1 MLKTL
6 TVLGLIWL
14 GLSLVENE
22 LKPIDGLE
30 KLLVAPT
37 GFPEIPVPEDN
48 KFNEARWL
56 LGRKLFYDPIM
67 SVDSSISCSSC
78 HLAQYAFSDTV
89 ALSLG
94 AAKTPGTRNAPTL
107 TNVAYHPYFTRDG
120 GVPTLEMQILVPI
133 QEHNEFNFNIVLI
146 AERMQQDS
154 SYVKMSRAAYER
166 EPDHFVITRA
176 LGCFERTLIS
186 GNSRYDQHFLQGKK
200 VLSEKELRGKEL
212 FFSDRVGCK
221 NCHSGFNFT
230 NYSFENNGLY
240 ITYADSGRIRF
251 TNKEA
256 DRALFKVPTLRNVAL
271 TAPFMHD
278 GSMQSLTEV
287 VDHYSSGGKQHKHKS
302 HHIKPLNLNSE
313 EKDQLVAFLQALTDE
328 DFVNNKL
335 YQPSGSDS
343 DQTQY

>member
-1 MLKTL
+1 M
-6 TVLGLIWL
+6 
-14 GLSLVENE
+14 
-22 LKPIDGLE
+22 
-30 KLLVAPT
+30 APT
-37 GFPEIPVPEDN
+37 GFPEIPVPDDN
-48 KFNEARWL
+48 KFSEARWL

-94 AAKTPGTRNAPTL
+94 AAKAPGTRNAPTL

-154 SYVKMSRAAYER
+154 SYAKMSREAYER

-176 LGCFERTLIS
+176 LGCFERTMIS

-200 VLSEKELRGKEL
+200 VLSDEEIRGKEL
-212 FFSDRVGCK
+212 FFSERVGCN

-240 ITYADSGRIRF
+240 IAYADSGRIRF

-278 GSMQSLTEV
+278 GSISSLEAV
-287 VDHYSSGGKQHKHKS
+287 VDHYSSGGVGHKHKS
-302 HHIKPLNLNSE
+302 EHIKPLELKE
-313 EKDQLVAFLQALTDE
+313 DEKQSLVAFLNTLTDE
-328 DFVNNKL
+328 EFINNKL
-335 YQPSGSDS
+335 YQPSGLLPN
-343 DQTQY
+343 QTQY